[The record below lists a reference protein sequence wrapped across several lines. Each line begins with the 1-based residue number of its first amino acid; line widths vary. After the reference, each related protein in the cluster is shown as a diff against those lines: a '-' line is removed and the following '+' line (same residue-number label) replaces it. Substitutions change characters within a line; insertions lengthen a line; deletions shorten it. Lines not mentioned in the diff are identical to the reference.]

1 MESNSELLS
10 SQSGV
15 TRGLPIAVPCVVGLI
30 TSPAATTIIGC
41 ALRVHTALGPGLLE
55 SVYQECLDLELK
67 KAGLAFRRQVR
78 LPLEYHAVRIP
89 RAYVADF
96 IVENA
101 VLVELKTVDQ
111 LLPVHRAQVLTY
123 LRIAR
128 LQKGLLI
135 NFRVVRLKDG
145 IKSVILTA

>member
-1 MESNSELLS
+1 M
-10 SQSGV
+10 
-15 TRGLPIAVPCVVGLI
+15 GLI

-55 SVYQECLDLELK
+55 SAYQECLDLEFRK
-67 KAGLAFRRQVR
+67 VGLTFRRQVK
-78 LPLEYHAVRIP
+78 LALDYDSVRVP

-111 LLPVHRAQVLTY
+111 FLPVHRAQVLTY

-145 IKSVILTA
+145 IKSVILTP

>member
-1 MESNSELLS
+1 MS
-10 SQSGV
+10 
-15 TRGLPIAVPCVVGLI
+15 LI
-30 TSPAATTIIGC
+30 TSPAATAIIGC

-55 SVYQECLDLELK
+55 SAYQECLDLELK
-67 KAGLAFRRQVR
+67 KIGLVFKKQVR
-78 LPLEYHAVRIP
+78 LPLEYDSVRIP

-111 LLPVHRAQVLTY
+111 FLPVHRAQVLTY
-123 LRIAR
+123 LRLAK

-145 IKSVILTA
+145 IKSVILLT

>member
-1 MESNSELLS
+1 
-10 SQSGV
+10 
-15 TRGLPIAVPCVVGLI
+15 
-30 TSPAATTIIGC
+30 
-41 ALRVHTALGPGLLE
+41 
-55 SVYQECLDLELK
+55 LELK
-67 KAGLAFRRQVR
+67 KAGLMFKKQVR
-78 LPLEYHAVRIP
+78 LPLEYDSVKIP

-96 IVENA
+96 IVENT

-123 LRIAR
+123 LRIAK

-145 IKSVILTA
+145 IKSVILTD

>member
-1 MESNSELLS
+1 M
-10 SQSGV
+10 
-15 TRGLPIAVPCVVGLI
+15 
-30 TSPAATTIIGC
+30 
-41 ALRVHTALGPGLLE
+41 RVHTALGPGLLE
-55 SVYQECLDLELK
+55 SAYQQCLDLEFRK
-67 KAGLAFRRQVR
+67 VGLTFRKQVK
-78 LPLEYHAVRIP
+78 LALEYDTVRVP

-111 LLPVHRAQVLTY
+111 FLPVHRAQVLTY

>member
-1 MESNSELLS
+1 M
-10 SQSGV
+10 
-15 TRGLPIAVPCVVGLI
+15 GLI
-30 TSPAATTIIGC
+30 TSPAATAIIGC

-55 SVYQECLDLELK
+55 SAYQECLDLELK
-67 KAGLAFRRQVR
+67 KAGLMFKKQVR
-78 LPLEYHAVRIP
+78 LPLEYDSVKIP

-96 IVENA
+96 IVENT

-123 LRIAR
+123 LRIAK

-145 IKSVILTA
+145 IKSVILTD

>member
-1 MESNSELLS
+1 M
-10 SQSGV
+10 
-15 TRGLPIAVPCVVGLI
+15 GLI

-55 SVYQECLDLELK
+55 SAYQECLDLEFRK
-67 KAGLAFRRQVR
+67 VGLSFRRQVK
-78 LPLEYHAVRIP
+78 LALDYDTVRVP

-96 IVENA
+96 IVEND

-111 LLPVHRAQVLTY
+111 FLPVHRAQVLTY

>member
-1 MESNSELLS
+1 
-10 SQSGV
+10 
-15 TRGLPIAVPCVVGLI
+15 
-30 TSPAATTIIGC
+30 
-41 ALRVHTALGPGLLE
+41 VHTALGPGLLE